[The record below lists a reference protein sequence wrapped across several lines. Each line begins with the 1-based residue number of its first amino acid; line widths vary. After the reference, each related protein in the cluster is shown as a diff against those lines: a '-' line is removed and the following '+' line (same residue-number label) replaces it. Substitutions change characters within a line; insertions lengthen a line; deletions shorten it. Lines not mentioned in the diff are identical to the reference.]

1 MNFISRAMSSNV
13 EASLKRIQ
21 LHKGVVGTIV
31 VNAEGIPIRSDLDNS
46 NTLVYASACKT
57 LTLMANNVV
66 RDVDPQNELSI
77 IRVGSKKNEMI
88 IAPHDDYC
96 LIVIQSNE

>member
-46 NTLVYASACKT
+46 NTLV
-57 LTLMANNVV
+57 
-66 RDVDPQNELSI
+66 
-77 IRVGSKKNEMI
+77 
-88 IAPHDDYC
+88 
-96 LIVIQSNE
+96 